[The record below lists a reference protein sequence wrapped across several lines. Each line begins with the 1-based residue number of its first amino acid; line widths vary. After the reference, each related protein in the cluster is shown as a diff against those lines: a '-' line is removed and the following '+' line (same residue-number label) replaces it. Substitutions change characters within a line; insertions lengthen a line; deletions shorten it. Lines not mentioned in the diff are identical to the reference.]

1 MPLKPCRND
10 SNTVDEWRITMSN
23 LNKLAEIH
31 TDNRRPSLK
40 GPLIGLGLI
49 VLAGLVIVATNVS
62 RTSPPGGQ
70 VFSCI

>member
-1 MPLKPCRND
+1 
-10 SNTVDEWRITMSN
+10 MSN